1 MVINYVTL
9 EKKELILPTKLES
22 VETAAIEADNFAKEI
37 GFSDEEIYA
46 IDMAVREAVANA
58 VKHGNLLD
66 ESKQVEL
73 TFSDSPKGMEITVR
87 DFGEGFAVEEIPD
100 PTNPENLLK
109 ANGRGILFMRNFTEE
124 VEWSRHPEGGMI
136 VKMCKLRS

>member
-1 MVINYVTL
+1 MTA
-9 EKKELILPTKLES
+9 EKKELTLPTKLES
-22 VETAAIEADNFAKEI
+22 VEIAAMAADDFAKEI
-37 GFSDEEIYA
+37 GFSDEAIYA

-73 TFSDSPKGMEITVR
+73 SFSDTPKGMEITVR
-87 DFGEGFAVEEIPD
+87 DFGIGFDVEEIPD

-109 ANGRGILFMRNFTEE
+109 ATGRGILFMRNFTEI
-124 VEWSRHPEGGMI
+124 VEWARHPEGGMI
-136 VKMCKLRS
+136 VKMCKLRP

>member
-1 MVINYVTL
+1 MTA
-9 EKKELILPTKLES
+9 EKKEIILPTKLES
-22 VETAAIEADNFAKEI
+22 VETAAIEADNFAKKF
-37 GFSDEEIYA
+37 GFSNEEIYA

-66 ESKQVEL
+66 ESKQIEL
-73 TFSDSPKGMEITVR
+73 TFSNLPKGLEITVR
-87 DFGEGFAVEEIPD
+87 DFGKGFDVAEIPD

-124 VEWSRHPEGGMI
+124 VEWARHPEGGMI
-136 VKMCKLRS
+136 VKMRKLRT